1 MSDNSAPRQNYYPR
15 QQLSIHSHSGTPH
28 MTAKHSKTFL
38 SISGNHSCEPNAEV
52 TFPYNNSTLA
62 LKALCSIQPGEV
74 YGYLC
79 LFELPCCFKF
89 EISLLLESTTP
100 RKFLFPFEHCLTF
113 LKILVKVDVAATLFF
128 FVFVLL
134 WFFLIGNSYLLSW
147 RMRQRKKSS
156 L

>member
-1 MSDNSAPRQNYYPR
+1 MSAED
-15 QQLSIHSHSGTPH
+15 
-28 MTAKHSKTFL
+28 SKTFL

-74 YGYLC
+74 YGSLC
-79 LFELPCCFKF
+79 LFELPRCFKF

-100 RKFLFPFEHCLTF
+100 REFLFPFEHFQTF

-128 FVFVLL
+128 FFVLI
-134 WFFLIGNSYLLSW
+134 FP
-147 RMRQRKKSS
+147 RRK
-156 L
+156 